1 MDIRRSGMKIV
12 NETPSQRL
20 SLLQHVEARH
30 EQFRDLEDDDSLG
43 LFLLSCSFVIVD
55 VLIRLCAL
63 AMSRL
68 GLKNRQLLGSLL
80 V

>member
-43 LFLLSCSFVIVD
+43 LFLSELLVCKRCCPHQARCLGDESSCS
-55 VLIRLCAL
+55 
-63 AMSRL
+63 
-68 GLKNRQLLGSLL
+68 
-80 V
+80 